1 VSVGGLVERV
11 GQVLGRTHGL
21 FGDPLESAGSAAVGT
36 GGKLGGAGDLAR
48 AGQGRIAGLSGDF
61 ATN

>member
-1 VSVGGLVERV
+1 
-11 GQVLGRTHGL
+11 
-21 FGDPLESAGSAAVGT
+21 VGT
-36 GGKLGGAGDLAR
+36 GRKLGGAGDLSR